1 MRPITLTMSAFGP
14 YAGKTTVEFDK
25 LGKKGLYLITGDTG
39 AGKTTIFDAITFA
52 LFGEASGA
60 NRKASMLRSEY
71 AEPQM
76 PTFVQ
81 LEFEYAGKTYTVKR
95 NPAYERPALRGGG
108 TTTEKAN
115 AELQQKGLPPICGTG
130 AVDEKIKSIIG
141 IDRNQFAQIAMIAQ
155 GDFMKLLLADTKER
169 QDIFRKI
176 FKTNVF
182 VDFQMKLKS
191 DVDQLYGQCQDA
203 KRSLQQYVDG
213 ISCDASD
220 EALCNEV
227 EKAKRSE
234 MSMTDVVVLLGKLC
248 ELDNQR
254 FEDLE
259 NESKSVEK
267 QLAEVNSDL
276 GKVEAFEK
284 AQKDLNDAKKLL
296 SEENPRLEALKNAE
310 NQAKESE
317 PKAEA
322 FLKDVGKLQ
331 AQLPSYEELDKVRF
345 GIAGLE
351 NEIERLEGVLK
362 KQKSDYEAKKDNLE
376 KQKQELATLQN
387 AGANLADL
395 NSKQQTALD
404 RKNDLQKL
412 GNDLVEYNGI
422 LANLKKYQEGAAK
435 FLKEWKAKDDE
446 YSEKYRVFL
455 AEQAG
460 ILADNLEEGQ
470 KCPVCGSRS
479 HPEKAC
485 KKENV
490 PTEAELNDLKAE
502 ADNLRS
508 RAENGSKVC
517 SSTQGS
523 ATEKANALRVMIS
536 RLLSPDLAIEDVR
549 QPLQINLAAVEQQL
563 SQYRKD
569 IATEETKVNRKK
581 QLDVD
586 VPNLENALGRLRD
599 DLQMLDN
606 NLTEKRTKI
615 GEQQALCAKLSQGL
629 QFGKKSD
636 AENEINRLNQLRSEI
651 LDGIKKAAEARQ
663 KCEND
668 IAALNGSVNS
678 LTEQLK
684 GGCSIDK
691 AAQMSRKLYLE
702 QENKTCTDAKQ
713 KVFAR
718 HNGNANALR
727 SIKLKMGD
735 LETLEKEYSWKNV
748 LYQTASGT
756 LGGKDKIMLETYVQM
771 AYFDRIIHHA
781 NLRFMMMSSGQYELK
796 RKEEANNRKA
806 QTGLDLDVID
816 HYNGSIRDVKTLS
829 GGESFMASLSLA
841 LGLSDEIQS
850 SAGGIKLDTMF
861 VDEGF
866 GSLSEE
872 ALDLALKTLIRLT
885 EGDRL
890 VGIISHVAE
899 LKKIDKQIVVTKD
912 KQKGSRVEVVA

>member
-14 YAGKTTVEFDK
+14 YAGETTIEFDK

-71 AEPQM
+71 AEPQT

-95 NPAYERPALRGGG
+95 NPAYERPAYRGGG

-115 AELQQKGLPPICGTG
+115 AELQQEGLPPICGTG

-191 DVDQLYGQCQDA
+191 DVDEVYGQCQNV
-203 KRSLQQYVDG
+203 KRSLRQYVDG
-213 ISCDASD
+213 ISCDVAD
-220 EALCNEV
+220 EVLCKEV
-227 EKAKRSE
+227 EKAKHDE
-234 MSMTDVVVLLGKLC
+234 MPMTDVVVLLEKLC
-248 ELDNQR
+248 ELDNHR
-254 FEDLE
+254 LVDLE
-259 NESKSVEK
+259 KESKSIDN

-284 AQKDLNDAKKLL
+284 AQKDLGEAKKSL

-317 PKAEA
+317 PQAEA

-331 AQLPSYEELDKVRF
+331 AQLPSYEELDKVRS

-351 NEIERLEGVLK
+351 KETERLEGVLK

-395 NSKQQTALD
+395 KSKQQTALD

-412 GNDLVEYNGI
+412 DNDLVEYNGV
-422 LANLKKYQEGAAK
+422 LANLKKYQEGAARL
-435 FLKEWKAKDDE
+435 LKEWKAKDDE

-460 ILADNLEEGQ
+460 ILAENLVEGQ
-470 KCPVCGSRS
+470 KCPVCGSIH

-490 PTEAELNDLKAE
+490 PTEAELNVLKSE
-502 ADNLRS
+502 VDKLRS
-508 RAENGSKVC
+508 RAEKGSEVC
-517 SSTQGS
+517 NTTQGS
-523 ATEKANALRVMIS
+523 AKEKANALRVMIS
-536 RLLSPDLAIEDVR
+536 KLLSPDLAIEDAK
-549 QPLQINLAAVEQQL
+549 QPLQINLTAVEQQL
-563 SQYRKD
+563 SQYKKD
-569 IATEETKVNRKK
+569 IATEEAKVIRKN
-581 QLDVD
+581 QLDAD
-586 VPNLENALGRLRD
+586 VPNLEKALGKLRD
-599 DLQMLDN
+599 DLQTLDN
-606 NLTEKRTKI
+606 NLTEKRTKTA
-615 GEQQALCAKLSQGL
+615 EQRSVLAKLSAGL
-629 QFGKKSD
+629 QFDKKSL
-636 AENEINRLNQLRSEI
+636 AEAEINRLNRFRNEMLANIQ
-651 LDGIKKAAEARQ
+651 KAMEARQ
-663 KCEND
+663 KCENY
-668 IAALNGSVNS
+668 IAVLNGKVES
-678 LTEQLK
+678 LTEQIK

-691 AAQMSRKLYLE
+691 TAQMARKLSLE
-702 QENKTCTDAKQ
+702 QENKACTDTMQ

-718 HNGNANALR
+718 HNGNANALQ
-727 SIKLKMGD
+727 SIKSKMGD
-735 LETLEKEYSWKNV
+735 LEALEKEYSWKNV

-850 SAGGIKLDTMF
+850 SSGGIKLDTMF